1 MANYATLTEVKAAL
15 RITDSMDNALLE
27 AAIDA
32 ASRWVDGWCGR
43 EFEQASGTSTRDY
56 IPSGRMEPLIVD
68 DLTSVVSIKIDEDL
82 DRSFVTTLN
91 EIDYQ
96 LEPVNAISF
105 GNAYPYTRIRPQEDG
120 YWPTSFSRATVRVE
134 ATYGWP
140 AVPDA
145 VREATILQASRLF
158 TRLDSPL
165 GIAGFGDMG
174 AMRVSF
180 RGDPDVAMLLSPYRR
195 AKF

>member
-1 MANYATLTEVKAAL
+1 MTVKYATLAQVKGAL
-15 RITDSMDNALLE
+15 RISDQIDDALLNT
-27 AAIDA
+27 AIDA

-43 EFEQASGTSTRDY
+43 TFTPASGTSVKDY
-56 IPSGRMEPLIVD
+56 VPSGRMEPLFVN

-82 DRSFVTTLN
+82 DRTFSTTLN
-91 EIDYQ
+91 EIDFQ
-96 LEPVNAISF
+96 LEPLNGSF
-105 GNAYPYTRIRPQEDG
+105 GNEFPFYVIRPQEDG
-120 YWPTSFSRATVRVE
+120 YWPTYANRATVRVE
-134 ATYGWP
+134 ATFGWP
-140 AVPDA
+140 EVPDA

-180 RGDPDVAMLLSPYRR
+180 KGDPDVAMLLSPYRR